1 MLSVREFEEKRS
13 AAGDF
18 GYTPYTEADSGV
30 RCDINTRESGHCVE
44 TLTAFGTVRTHMRI
58 HRQEIHSHISWS
70 YSDRRP
76 CCE

>member
-44 TLTAFGTVRTHMRI
+44 TLTAFGTVRTT
-58 HRQEIHSHISWS
+58 
-70 YSDRRP
+70 
-76 CCE
+76 